1 MNLYKQGYRNI
12 VKYVQIAMRSG
23 WMRSTSRDTENWC
36 NEAEN
41 VGLITEI
48 NILQYI
54 TIEKPYF
61 KL

>member
-1 MNLYKQGYRNI
+1 MNLYKQDYKNI
-12 VKYVQIAMRSG
+12 VKYVQIAVRSG

-48 NILQYI
+48 NILNI
-54 TIEKPYF
+54 
-61 KL
+61 L